1 MTSRS
6 GNWKTF
12 FTTPTY
18 SQLFESP
25 IDKEGWPFSLPA
37 TVDLAIER
45 AMSKSPLAVQSDEGK
60 KKAENIL
67 KEILKR
73 GDGLKWIDEE
83 TGVFEYP
90 YRTEVVVLRQ
100 KECTS

>member
-18 SQLFESP
+18 SELFESP

-37 TVDLAIER
+37 MVELAIER
-45 AMSKSPLAVQSDEGK
+45 AMSKSPLAVQNDEGK
-60 KKAENIL
+60 KKAEGVL

-73 GDGLKWIDEE
+73 GDGLKWIEE

-100 KECTS
+100 KERTS